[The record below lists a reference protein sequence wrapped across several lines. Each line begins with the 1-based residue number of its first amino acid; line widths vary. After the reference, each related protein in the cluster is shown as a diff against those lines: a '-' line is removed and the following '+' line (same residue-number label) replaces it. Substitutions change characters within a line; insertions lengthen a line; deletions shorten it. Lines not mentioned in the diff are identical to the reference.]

1 MEPVAALSALGHTL
15 LALTPEGWLVL
26 VIMVLLAIGSGVQLA
41 RAHAQLSQEEGHLG
55 RLQELLAGY
64 DPEAEEPLEWEEVE
78 AAVGEEDSLVREAA
92 LVVRQS
98 SRQPQAL
105 EPGLAAKLRQ
115 DLLPRQNRLLPN
127 LFMLLGLLGTVG
139 GLAGTLS
146 SLAPQVQKA
155 AGATGPEQL
164 ARELGVTIGAM
175 QGAFGASMWGILL
188 AVVSSYVLGWWSNRQ
203 ARFAERLERTLLQ
216 QLAPALLPRSIEEAL
231 EAQVRA
237 LKGSAQVAKDF
248 QQTFSHTLNQFDAL
262 LKRTADDLGTNMAR
276 LAELSTEV
284 QQGLQAST
292 QTLNQA
298 GGQLAE
304 SGRNL
309 ANAQR
314 MFAGQFETATREL
327 VAQLDGQLHRIDD
340 LQATV
345 QKGTEKALDGVFRVS
360 ERLDRTA
367 EVFREEALRAQQD
380 NTKFRELFDTRLA
393 RLEELLSR
401 ELQEPKAE
409 LYRMA
414 LALKEAVGYLGEHTD
429 RLAQSLQRLDER
441 LVLSH
446 QPAAVEPI
454 QEV

>member
-1 MEPVAALSALGHTL
+1 MEPLSVLLALAHTL
-15 LALTPEGWLVL
+15 FALTPEGWLVL
-26 VIMVLLAIGSGVQLA
+26 FIMVWLAVGLGRELHK
-41 RAHAQLSQEEGHLG
+41 AHKRLSQEED
-55 RLQELLAGY
+55 RLKGLQQLLTGY
-64 DPEAEEPLEWEEVE
+64 DPEAEESLSWEEVE
-78 AAVGEEDSLVREAA
+78 AAVGEERSLVREAA
-92 LVVRQS
+92 LVVHQS
-98 SRQPQAL
+98 RRQPQAL
-105 EPGLAAKLRQ
+105 EPGLNAVLRQ
-115 DLLPRQNRLLPN
+115 DLLPRQTRLLPN

-188 AVVSSYVLGWWSNRQ
+188 AVVSSYLLGLWSSRQ
-203 ARFAERLERTLLQ
+203 ARFAEQLERTLMQ
-216 QLAPALLPRSIEEAL
+216 QLAPAMLPPSIEEAL
-231 EAQVRA
+231 EAQMRA

-248 QQTFSHTLNQFDAL
+248 QKVFSDTLRQFDTL
-262 LKRTADDLGTNMAR
+262 MQRTADALGANMNR
-276 LAELSTEV
+276 LAELSEHV
-284 QQGLQAST
+284 QEGLQVSTKTLSQASNELT
-292 QTLNQA
+292 
-298 GGQLAE
+298 E

-309 ANAQR
+309 ANAQKL
-314 MFAGQFETATREL
+314 FANQFETATREL
-327 VAQLDGQLHRIDD
+327 TAHLSGQLNRIDD

-345 QKGTEKALDGVFRVS
+345 QSGTQKALDGVFGVS

-367 EVFREEALRAQQD
+367 EVFREEALRVQQD

-414 LALKEAVGYLGEHTD
+414 LALKEAVSYLGENTD
-429 RLAQSLQRLDER
+429 RMAQSLQRLAPPP
-441 LVLSH
+441 
-446 QPAAVEPI
+446 QTTAAGPI